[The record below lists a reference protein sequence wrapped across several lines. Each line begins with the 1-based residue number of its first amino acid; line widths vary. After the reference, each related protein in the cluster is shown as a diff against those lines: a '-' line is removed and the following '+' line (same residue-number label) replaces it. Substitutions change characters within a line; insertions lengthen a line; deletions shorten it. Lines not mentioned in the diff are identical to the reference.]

1 MAGPSKVEFPG
12 QKKQR
17 IRMRGT
23 KHANEAT
30 ANKLKRELAKLLE
43 NPRAHLP
50 VMMWKGKL
58 SWGRTDPV
66 TKTMRALETIVRKK
80 DNVTWL
86 GKRMMSKRGDDV
98 AKAFAGSLHAAHDE
112 EITMV
117 GKFSSGSFG
126 SASFIRRGDGKQGY
140 LAGLQNYSNLTLRM
154 LPWEDHAK
162 RGMYFF
168 TWKGGFV
175 CTGPNPTPP
184 DEWLDDVLQRSR
196 FSFTK
201 HSDLSVP
208 IWVTGDIDAQ
218 SVLDFKPSGS
228 GYIRFSFKHGPV
240 LAISFEDLS
249 KTEKKE
255 SSFIHHLAL
264 SMLPPFLPS
273 ILTIDANW
281 APKGWDKDTPLPD
294 AASEGMDKIIDAWQG
309 LTMNEGVI
317 ALAIRRAVLDSIDTG
332 LVVGESWITGI
343 DFDSIEEALQS
354 HPGSPDER
362 HLTAHMLY
370 ASMQEGSVD
379 GEGLRIT
386 PKGDVSERKAEALEV
401 MEGTSCGNILGALWE
416 KWGMKGLE
424 GLGIT
429 GAEAEEIWKKQRKK
443 PQPFGNFLKSLDS
456 TRELAQKVA
465 RFPTRGDALP
475 GATGAVHDL
484 ILQGLLE
491 GDGKAERAATQRH
504 DSIVSAA
511 AAWAWL
517 LASGRS
523 TGQEW
528 HFEINARDRGGAW
541 QAATKQ
547 LLEAGKALY
556 NCENDDVERETESW
570 MEAFSALRTVT
581 GEAN

>member
-1 MAGPSKVEFPG
+1 MAAPSKVEFPG

-17 IRMRGT
+17 FRMRGT

-50 VMMWKGKL
+50 VMTWKGRL
-58 SWGRTDPV
+58 RWGRVDPV
-66 TKTMRALETIVRKK
+66 TKTMKSLEMILRKK
-80 DNVTWL
+80 DNMAYL
-86 GKRMMSKRGDDV
+86 SKRMMAKRGDPV
-98 AKAFAGSLHAAHDE
+98 AKAFAGSLHAAHDQ
-112 EITMV
+112 EITVV
-117 GKFSSGSFG
+117 GKFNSSSFG
-126 SASFIRRGDGKQGY
+126 SASFIRRGEGKQGY

-184 DEWLDDVLQRSR
+184 DEWLDDVLERSR
-196 FSFTK
+196 FEFTK
-201 HSDLSVP
+201 HDDLSVP
-208 IWVTGDIDAQ
+208 IWVTEGIDAQ
-218 SVLDFKPSGS
+218 AVQDFKQSGE
-228 GYIRFSFKHGPV
+228 GYIRFSFKHGPI
-240 LAISFEDLS
+240 LAIGFDSLS

-255 SSFIHHLAL
+255 SSFMHHLAL

-273 ILTIDANW
+273 ILKIEAFWT
-281 APKGWDKDTPLPD
+281 PKGWDVSTPLPD
-294 AASEGMDKIIDAWQG
+294 SATESKDKVLDAWQG

-317 ALAIRRAVLDSIDTG
+317 ALAIRRSVLDSIDSG
-332 LVVGESWITGI
+332 LVVGDSWITGL
-343 DFDSIEEALQS
+343 DFDEIEEALQS
-354 HPGSPDER
+354 HPGSNDER
-362 HLTAHMLY
+362 NLAAHMLY
-370 ASMQEGSVD
+370 ASMREGSVD

-386 PKGDVSERKAEALEV
+386 AKGDVSERKAAALEV
-401 MEGTSCGNILGALWE
+401 MEGTSCGNVLGALWE
-416 KWGMKGLE
+416 KWGLEGLA

-429 GAEAEEIWKKQRKK
+429 GVEAEEIWKKQHKK

-456 TRELAQKVA
+456 AREMAKKIT
-465 RFPTRGDALP
+465 RFPTREEKLS
-475 GATGAVHDL
+475 GATGAVHGL

-491 GDGKAERAATQRH
+491 GDGKAERNATQRH
-504 DSIVSAA
+504 DSIDSAA

-517 LASGRS
+517 LAAGRS

-541 QAATKQ
+541 MGATQQ
-547 LLEAGKALY
+547 LLNAGKTLY
-556 NCENDDVERETESW
+556 NCDDGDVEEATAAW
-570 MEAFSALRTVT
+570 MEAFSALKTVT
-581 GEAN
+581 GEAI

>member
-17 IRMRGT
+17 FRMRGT

-50 VMMWKGKL
+50 MMTWKGKL
-58 SWGRTDPV
+58 RWGRTDPV
-66 TKTMRALETIVRKK
+66 TKTMKALESIIRNK
-80 DNVTWL
+80 DNLAWL
-86 GKRMMSKRGDDV
+86 SKRMMAKGGDPV

-112 EITMV
+112 EITVV

-126 SASFIRRGDGKQGY
+126 SASFIRRGEGKQGY

-184 DEWLDDVLQRSR
+184 DEWLEDVLGRSR
-196 FSFTK
+196 FNFTK
-201 HSDLSVP
+201 HSDLSAP
-208 IWVTGDIDAQ
+208 IWVTEGLDAQ
-218 SVLDFKPSGS
+218 TVMDFKPSGE
-228 GYIRFSFKHGPV
+228 GYIRFSFKHGPI
-240 LAISFEDLS
+240 LAIGFDSLS

-273 ILTIDANW
+273 ILKIEANW
-281 APKGWDKDTPLPD
+281 TPKGWDDTTPLPD
-294 AASEGMDKIIDAWQG
+294 SALEGTEKILDAWQG

-317 ALAIRRAVLDSIDTG
+317 SFAIRRAVLDSINSG
-332 LVVGESWITGI
+332 LVVGDSWITGL
-343 DFDSIEEALQS
+343 DFDEIEEALQS
-354 HPGSPDER
+354 HSGSKDER
-362 HLTAHMLY
+362 NLASHMLY

-386 PKGDVSERKAEALEV
+386 AKGDVSERKAAALEV
-401 MEGTSCGNILGALWE
+401 MEGASCGNILGALWE
-416 KWGMKGLE
+416 KWGMEGLA
-424 GLGIT
+424 GLGIA
-429 GAEAEEIWKKQRKK
+429 GVEAEEIWKKQLKK

-456 TRELAQKVA
+456 ARAMAKKIA
-465 RFPTRGDALP
+465 RFPTREEKLT
-475 GATGAVHDL
+475 GATGAVHGL

-491 GDGKAERAATQRH
+491 GEGKAERNATRRH

-517 LASGRS
+517 LAAGRS

-541 QAATKQ
+541 MGATQQ
-547 LLEAGKALY
+547 LLEAGKTLY
-556 NCENDDVERETESW
+556 GCDDNDVEEATDAW
-570 MEAFSALRTVT
+570 LEAFSALKTVT

>member
-1 MAGPSKVEFPG
+1 MAAPSKVEFPG

-17 IRMRGT
+17 FRMRGT

-50 VMMWKGKL
+50 VMTWKGRL
-58 SWGRTDPV
+58 RWGRVDPV
-66 TKTMRALETIVRKK
+66 TKTMKSLEMILRKK
-80 DNVTWL
+80 DNMAYL
-86 GKRMMSKRGDDV
+86 SKRMMAKRGDPV
-98 AKAFAGSLHAAHDE
+98 AKAFAGSLHAAHDQD
-112 EITMV
+112 ITVV
-117 GKFSSGSFG
+117 GKFNSSSFG
-126 SASFIRRGDGKQGY
+126 SASFIRRGEGKQGY

-184 DEWLDDVLQRSR
+184 DEWLDDVLDRSR
-196 FSFTK
+196 FEFTK
-201 HSDLSVP
+201 HDDLSVP
-208 IWVTGDIDAQ
+208 IWVTEGIDAQ
-218 SVLDFKPSGS
+218 AVHDFKQSGE
-228 GYIRFSFKHGPV
+228 GYVRFSFKHGPI
-240 LAISFEDLS
+240 LAIGFDSLS

-255 SSFIHHLAL
+255 SSFMHHLAL

-273 ILTIDANW
+273 ILKIEAYWT
-281 APKGWDKDTPLPD
+281 PKGWDVSTPLPD
-294 AASEGMDKIIDAWQG
+294 SATESKDKVLDAWQG

-317 ALAIRRAVLDSIDTG
+317 ALAIRRSVLDSIDSG
-332 LVVGESWITGI
+332 LVVGDSWITGL
-343 DFDSIEEALQS
+343 DFDEIEESLQS
-354 HPGSPDER
+354 HPGSNDER
-362 HLTAHMLY
+362 NLAAHMLY
-370 ASMQEGSVD
+370 ASMREGSVD

-386 PKGDVSERKAEALEV
+386 AKGDVSERKAAALEV
-401 MEGTSCGNILGALWE
+401 MEGTSCGNVLGALWE
-416 KWGMKGLE
+416 KWGLEGLA

-429 GAEAEEIWKKQRKK
+429 GVEAEEIWKKQHKK

-456 TRELAQKVA
+456 ARAMAKKIA
-465 RFPTRGDALP
+465 RFPTREEKIS
-475 GATGAVHDL
+475 GATGAVHGL

-491 GDGKAERAATQRH
+491 GDGKAERNATQRH
-504 DSIVSAA
+504 DSIDSAA

-517 LASGRS
+517 LAAGRS

-541 QAATKQ
+541 MGATQQ
-547 LLEAGKALY
+547 LLDAGKTLY
-556 NCENDDVERETESW
+556 NCDDDAVEDATVAW
-570 MEAFSALRTVT
+570 MEAFSALKTVT
-581 GEAN
+581 GEAI

>member
-1 MAGPSKVEFPG
+1 MAAPSKVEFPG

-17 IRMRGT
+17 FRMRGT

-50 VMMWKGKL
+50 VMTWKGRL
-58 SWGRTDPV
+58 RWGRVDPV
-66 TKTMRALETIVRKK
+66 TKTMKSLEMILRKK
-80 DNVTWL
+80 DNMAYL
-86 GKRMMSKRGDDV
+86 SKRMMAKRGDPV
-98 AKAFAGSLHAAHDE
+98 AKAFAGSLHAAHDQ
-112 EITMV
+112 EITVV
-117 GKFSSGSFG
+117 GKFNSSSFG
-126 SASFIRRGDGKQGY
+126 SASFIRRGEGKQGY

-184 DEWLDDVLQRSR
+184 DEWLDDVLERSR
-196 FSFTK
+196 FEFTK
-201 HSDLSVP
+201 HDDLSVP
-208 IWVTGDIDAQ
+208 IWVTEGIDAQ
-218 SVLDFKPSGS
+218 AVHDFKQSGE
-228 GYIRFSFKHGPV
+228 GYIRFSFKHGPI
-240 LAISFEDLS
+240 LAIGFDSLS

-255 SSFIHHLAL
+255 SSFMHHLAL

-273 ILTIDANW
+273 ILKIEAFWT
-281 APKGWDKDTPLPD
+281 PKGWDVSTPLPD
-294 AASEGMDKIIDAWQG
+294 SATESKDKVLDAWQG

-317 ALAIRRAVLDSIDTG
+317 ALAIRRSVLDSIDSG
-332 LVVGESWITGI
+332 LVVGDSWITGL
-343 DFDSIEEALQS
+343 DFDEIEEALQS
-354 HPGSPDER
+354 HPGSNDER
-362 HLTAHMLY
+362 NLAAHMLY
-370 ASMQEGSVD
+370 ASMREGSVD

-386 PKGDVSERKAEALEV
+386 AKGDVSERKAAALEV
-401 MEGTSCGNILGALWE
+401 MEGTSCGNVLGALWE
-416 KWGMKGLE
+416 KWGLEGLA

-429 GAEAEEIWKKQRKK
+429 GVEAEEIWKKQHKK

-456 TRELAQKVA
+456 AREMAKKIT
-465 RFPTRGDALP
+465 RFPTREEKLS
-475 GATGAVHDL
+475 GATGAVHGL

-491 GDGKAERAATQRH
+491 GDGKAERNATQRH
-504 DSIVSAA
+504 DSIDSAA

-517 LASGRS
+517 LAAGRS

-541 QAATKQ
+541 MGATQQ
-547 LLEAGKALY
+547 LLNAGKTLY
-556 NCENDDVERETESW
+556 NCDDGDVEEATAAW
-570 MEAFSALRTVT
+570 MEAFSALKTVT
-581 GEAN
+581 GEAI

>member
-1 MAGPSKVEFPG
+1 MAAPSKVEFPG

-17 IRMRGT
+17 FRMRGT

-50 VMMWKGKL
+50 VMTWKGRL
-58 SWGRTDPV
+58 RWGRVDPV
-66 TKTMRALETIVRKK
+66 TKTMKSLEMILRKK
-80 DNVTWL
+80 DNMAYL
-86 GKRMMSKRGDDV
+86 SKRMMAKRGDPV
-98 AKAFAGSLHAAHDE
+98 AKAFAGSLHAAHDQ
-112 EITMV
+112 EITVV
-117 GKFSSGSFG
+117 GKFNSSSFG
-126 SASFIRRGDGKQGY
+126 SASFIRRGEGKQGY

-184 DEWLDDVLQRSR
+184 DEWLDDVLERSR
-196 FSFTK
+196 FEFTK
-201 HSDLSVP
+201 HDDLSVP
-208 IWVTGDIDAQ
+208 IWVTEGIDAQ
-218 SVLDFKPSGS
+218 AVHDFKQSGE
-228 GYIRFSFKHGPV
+228 GYIRFSFKHGPI
-240 LAISFEDLS
+240 LAIGFDSLS

-255 SSFIHHLAL
+255 SSFMHHLAL

-273 ILTIDANW
+273 ILKIEAFWT
-281 APKGWDKDTPLPD
+281 PKGWDVSTPLPD
-294 AASEGMDKIIDAWQG
+294 SATESKDKVLDAWQG

-317 ALAIRRAVLDSIDTG
+317 ALAIRRSVLDSIDSG
-332 LVVGESWITGI
+332 LVVGDSWITGL
-343 DFDSIEEALQS
+343 DFDEIEEALQS
-354 HPGSPDER
+354 HPGSNDER
-362 HLTAHMLY
+362 NLAAHMLY
-370 ASMQEGSVD
+370 ASMREGSVD

-386 PKGDVSERKAEALEV
+386 AKGDVSERKAAALEV
-401 MEGTSCGNILGALWE
+401 MEGTSCGNVLGALWE
-416 KWGMKGLE
+416 KWGLEGLA

-429 GAEAEEIWKKQRKK
+429 GVEAEEIWKKQHKK

-456 TRELAQKVA
+456 AREMAKKIT
-465 RFPTRGDALP
+465 RFPTREEKLS
-475 GATGAVHDL
+475 GATGAVHGL

-491 GDGKAERAATQRH
+491 GDGKAERNATQRH
-504 DSIVSAA
+504 DSIDSAA

-517 LASGRS
+517 LAAGRS

-541 QAATKQ
+541 MGATQQ
-547 LLEAGKALY
+547 LLDAGKTLY
-556 NCENDDVERETESW
+556 NCDDGDVEEATAAW
-570 MEAFSALRTVT
+570 MEAFSALKTVT
-581 GEAN
+581 GEAI

>member
-1 MAGPSKVEFPG
+1 MAAPSKVEFPG

-17 IRMRGT
+17 FRMRGT

-50 VMMWKGKL
+50 VMTWKGRL
-58 SWGRTDPV
+58 RWGRVDPV
-66 TKTMRALETIVRKK
+66 TKTMKSLEMILRKK
-80 DNVTWL
+80 DNMAYL
-86 GKRMMSKRGDDV
+86 SKRMMAKRGDPV
-98 AKAFAGSLHAAHDE
+98 AKAFAGSLHAAHDQD
-112 EITMV
+112 ITVV
-117 GKFSSGSFG
+117 GKFNSSSFG
-126 SASFIRRGDGKQGY
+126 SASFIRRGEGKQGY

-184 DEWLDDVLQRSR
+184 DEWLDDVLERSR
-196 FSFTK
+196 FEFTK
-201 HSDLSVP
+201 HDDLSVP
-208 IWVTGDIDAQ
+208 IWVTEGIDAQ
-218 SVLDFKPSGS
+218 AVHDFKQSGE
-228 GYIRFSFKHGPV
+228 GYIRFSFKHGPI
-240 LAISFEDLS
+240 LAIGFDSLS

-255 SSFIHHLAL
+255 SSFMHHLAL

-273 ILTIDANW
+273 ILKIEAYWT
-281 APKGWDKDTPLPD
+281 PKGWDVSTPLPD
-294 AASEGMDKIIDAWQG
+294 SATESKDKVLDAWQG

-317 ALAIRRAVLDSIDTG
+317 ALAIRRSVLDSIDSG
-332 LVVGESWITGI
+332 LVVGDSWITGS
-343 DFDSIEEALQS
+343 DFDEIEEALQS
-354 HPGSPDER
+354 HPGSNDER
-362 HLTAHMLY
+362 NLAAHMLY
-370 ASMQEGSVD
+370 ASMREGSVD

-386 PKGDVSERKAEALEV
+386 AKGDVSERKAAALEV
-401 MEGTSCGNILGALWE
+401 MEGTSCGNVLGALWE
-416 KWGMKGLE
+416 KWGLEGLA

-429 GAEAEEIWKKQRKK
+429 GVEAEEIWKKQHKK

-456 TRELAQKVA
+456 AREMAKKIT
-465 RFPTRGDALP
+465 RFPTREEKLS
-475 GATGAVHDL
+475 GATGAVHGL

-491 GDGKAERAATQRH
+491 GDGKAERNATQRH
-504 DSIVSAA
+504 DSIDSAA

-517 LASGRS
+517 LAAGRS

-541 QAATKQ
+541 MGATQQ
-547 LLEAGKALY
+547 LLDAGKTLY
-556 NCENDDVERETESW
+556 NCDDGDVEGATAAW
-570 MEAFSALRTVT
+570 MEAFSALKTVT
-581 GEAN
+581 GEAI

>member
-17 IRMRGT
+17 FRMRGT

-50 VMMWKGKL
+50 VMTWKGRL
-58 SWGRTDPV
+58 RWGRVDPV
-66 TKTMRALETIVRKK
+66 TKTMKSLEMILRKK
-80 DNVTWL
+80 DNIAYL
-86 GKRMMSKRGDDV
+86 SKRMMAKRGDPV
-98 AKAFAGSLHAAHDE
+98 AKAFAGSLHAAHDQD
-112 EITMV
+112 ITVV
-117 GKFSSGSFG
+117 GKFNSSSFG
-126 SASFIRRGDGKQGY
+126 SASFIRRGEGKQGY

-184 DEWLDDVLQRSR
+184 DEWLDDVLDRSR
-196 FSFTK
+196 FEFTK
-201 HSDLSVP
+201 HDDLSVP
-208 IWVTGDIDAQ
+208 IWVTEGVDAQ
-218 SVLDFKPSGS
+218 AVHDFQQSGE
-228 GYIRFSFKHGPV
+228 GYIRFSFKHGPI
-240 LAISFEDLS
+240 LAIGFDSLS

-255 SSFIHHLAL
+255 SSFMHHLAL

-273 ILTIDANW
+273 ILKIEANW
-281 APKGWDKDTPLPD
+281 TPKGWDASTPLPD
-294 AASEGMDKIIDAWQG
+294 SATESKDKVLDAWQG

-317 ALAIRRAVLDSIDTG
+317 ALAIRRSVLDSIDSG
-332 LVVGESWITGI
+332 LVVGDSWITGS
-343 DFDSIEEALQS
+343 DFDEIEEALQS
-354 HPGSPDER
+354 HPGSNDER
-362 HLTAHMLY
+362 NLAAHMLY
-370 ASMQEGSVD
+370 ASMREGSVD

-386 PKGDVSERKAEALEV
+386 AKGDVSERKAAALEV
-401 MEGTSCGNILGALWE
+401 MEGTSCGNVLGALWE
-416 KWGMKGLE
+416 KWGLEGLA

-429 GAEAEEIWKKQRKK
+429 GVEAEEIWKKQHKK

-456 TRELAQKVA
+456 AREMAKKIT
-465 RFPTRGDALP
+465 RFPTREEKLS
-475 GATGAVHDL
+475 GATGAVHGL

-491 GDGKAERAATQRH
+491 GDGKAERNATQRH
-504 DSIVSAA
+504 DSIDSAA

-517 LASGRS
+517 LAAGRS

-541 QAATKQ
+541 MGATQQ
-547 LLEAGKALY
+547 LLDAGKTLY
-556 NCENDDVERETESW
+556 NCDDDAVEEATTAW
-570 MEAFSALRTVT
+570 MEAFSALKTVT
-581 GEAN
+581 GEAI

>member
-17 IRMRGT
+17 FRMRGT

-50 VMMWKGKL
+50 VMTWKGRL
-58 SWGRTDPV
+58 RWGRVDPV
-66 TKTMRALETIVRKK
+66 TKTMKSLEMILRKK
-80 DNVTWL
+80 DNMAYL
-86 GKRMMSKRGDDV
+86 SKRMMAKRGDPV
-98 AKAFAGSLHAAHDE
+98 AKAFAGSLHAAHDQD
-112 EITMV
+112 ITVV
-117 GKFSSGSFG
+117 GKFNSSSFG
-126 SASFIRRGDGKQGY
+126 SASFIRRGEGKQGY

-184 DEWLDDVLQRSR
+184 DEWLDDVLERSR
-196 FSFTK
+196 FEFTK
-201 HSDLSVP
+201 HDDLSVP
-208 IWVTGDIDAQ
+208 IWVTEGVDAQ
-218 SVLDFKPSGS
+218 AVHDFKQSGD
-228 GYIRFSFKHGPV
+228 GYIRFSFKHGPI
-240 LAISFEDLS
+240 LAIGFDSLS

-255 SSFIHHLAL
+255 SSFMHHLAL

-273 ILTIDANW
+273 ILKIEANW
-281 APKGWDKDTPLPD
+281 TPKGWDVSTPLPD
-294 AASEGMDKIIDAWQG
+294 SAAESKDKVLDAWQG

-317 ALAIRRAVLDSIDTG
+317 ALAIRRSVLDSIDSG
-332 LVVGESWITGI
+332 LVVGDSWITGSN
-343 DFDSIEEALQS
+343 FDEIEEVLQS
-354 HPGSPDER
+354 HPGSNDER
-362 HLTAHMLY
+362 NLAAHMLY
-370 ASMQEGSVD
+370 ASMREGSVD

-386 PKGDVSERKAEALEV
+386 AKGDVSERKAAALEV
-401 MEGTSCGNILGALWE
+401 MEGTSCGNVLGALWE
-416 KWGMKGLE
+416 KWGLEGLA

-429 GAEAEEIWKKQRKK
+429 GVEAEEIWKKQHKK

-456 TRELAQKVA
+456 AREMAKKIT
-465 RFPTRGDALP
+465 RFPTREEKLS
-475 GATGAVHDL
+475 GATGAVHGL

-491 GDGKAERAATQRH
+491 GDGKAERNATQRH
-504 DSIVSAA
+504 DSIDSAA

-517 LASGRS
+517 LAADRS

-541 QAATKQ
+541 MGATQQ
-547 LLEAGKALY
+547 LLDAGKTLY
-556 NCENDDVERETESW
+556 NCDDGDVEEATAAW
-570 MEAFSALRTVT
+570 MEAFSALKTVT
-581 GEAN
+581 GEAI

>member
-17 IRMRGT
+17 VRMRGT

-30 ANKLKRELAKLLE
+30 ANKLKKELASLLE

-50 VMMWKGKL
+50 TMTWKGKL
-58 SWGRTDPV
+58 RWGRTDPV
-66 TKTMRALETIVRKK
+66 TKTMRQLETIIRKK
-80 DNVTWL
+80 DNLTWL
-86 GKRMMSKRGDDV
+86 GKRMMSKRGDPV

-112 EITMV
+112 EISLV
-117 GKFSSGSFG
+117 GSFTSNSFG
-126 SASFIRRGDGKQGY
+126 TASFIRRGDGKQGY

-175 CTGPNPTPP
+175 CTGPKPSPP
-184 DEWLDDVLQRSR
+184 DEWLDDVLDRSR

-201 HSDLSVP
+201 SSDLSKTVWATEGINP
-208 IWVTGDIDAQ
+208 Q
-218 SVLDFKPSGS
+218 SVLDFKPSGD
-228 GYIRFSFKHGPV
+228 GYLRFTLKHGPV
-240 LAISFEDLS
+240 FAIGFDVLS
-249 KTEKKE
+249 KTGKKE
-255 SSFIHHLAL
+255 SSFIHHMAL

-281 APKGWDKDTPLPD
+281 TPEGWNEDEPLPD
-294 AASEGMDKIIDAWQG
+294 AALEGMDKILDAWQG

-317 ALAIRRAVLDSIDTG
+317 ALALQRAVLDSIGTG
-332 LVVGESWITGI
+332 LVVGDAWVAG
-343 DFDSIEEALQS
+343 DNLDAIENALQAHS
-354 HPGSPDER
+354 GSNDER
-362 HLTAHMLY
+362 HLAALMLF
-370 ASMQEGSVD
+370 ASMREGAED

-386 PKGDVSERKAEALEV
+386 AKGDVSERKAPALEV
-401 MEGTSCGNILGALWE
+401 MTGTSCGNVLGALWE
-416 KWGMKGLE
+416 KWGMEGLA

-429 GAEAEEIWKKQRKK
+429 GVEADEIWKKQVKK
-443 PQPFGNFLKSLDS
+443 PQPFGTFLKGLDAA
-456 TRELAQKVA
+456 RETAQKVA
-465 RFPTRGDALP
+465 RFPTRNSGVQ

-491 GDGKAERAATQRH
+491 GAGKAERTATQRH
-504 DSIVSAA
+504 ETIDSAA

-517 LASGRS
+517 LAANRS

-541 QAATKQ
+541 LSATKT
-547 LLEAGKALY
+547 LLDAGKALFD
-556 NCENDDVERETESW
+556 CEQNDVDAHQKEW
-570 MEAFSALRTVT
+570 LEAFSALKTVT

>member
-50 VMMWKGKL
+50 VMTWKGKL

-66 TKTMRALETIVRKK
+66 TKTMRALESIVRKK

-354 HPGSPDER
+354 HPGSSDER

-370 ASMQEGSVD
+370 ASMEEGSVD

-416 KWGMKGLE
+416 KWGLKGLE

-429 GAEAEEIWKKQRKK
+429 GDEAEEIWKKQQKK

-456 TRELAQKVA
+456 TRALAQKVA

-523 TGQEW
+523 AGQEW

-541 QAATKQ
+541 QVATKQ

-556 NCENDDVERETESW
+556 NCENEDVERETESW
-570 MEAFSALRTVT
+570 MESFSALKTVT

>member
-1 MAGPSKVEFPG
+1 MAAPSKVEFPG

-17 IRMRGT
+17 FRMRGT

-50 VMMWKGKL
+50 VMTWKGKL
-58 SWGRTDPV
+58 RWGRTDPV
-66 TKTMRALETIVRKK
+66 TKTMRSLETIIRKK
-80 DNVTWL
+80 NDMTWL
-86 GKRMMSKRGDDV
+86 SKRMMAKRGDPV

-112 EITMV
+112 DITVV

-126 SASFIRRGDGKQGY
+126 SASFIRRGEGKQGY

-175 CTGPNPTPP
+175 CTGPKPSPP

-196 FSFTK
+196 FTFTK
-201 HSDLSVP
+201 YDDLSVP
-208 IWVTGDIDAQ
+208 VWATEGIDGQ
-218 SVLDFKPSGS
+218 SVLDFHSSGE

-240 LAISFEDLS
+240 VAIGFDVLS
-249 KTEKKE
+249 KTDKKE

-273 ILTIDANW
+273 ILEIDANW
-281 APKGWDKDTPLPD
+281 TPKGWGKDTPLPD
-294 AASEGMDKIIDAWQG
+294 SSAEGMEKILDAWQG

-317 ALAIRRAVLDSIDTG
+317 SLAIRRAVLDSIDDG
-332 LVVGESWITGI
+332 LVVGESWITGM
-343 DFDSIEEALQS
+343 DLEAIEEALQS
-354 HPGSPDER
+354 HSGSNDER
-362 HLTAHMLY
+362 HLAAHMLF
-370 ASMQEGSVD
+370 ASMKEGSTD

-386 PKGDVSERKAEALEV
+386 AKGDVSERKAAALEV
-401 MEGTSCGNILGALWE
+401 MEGTSCGNVLGALWE
-416 KWGMKGLE
+416 KWGLEGLA

-429 GAEAEEIWKKQRKK
+429 GAEAEEIWKKQLKK

-456 TRELAQKVA
+456 ARETAQKIA
-465 RFPTRGDALP
+465 RFPTRNDVLS
-475 GATGAVHDL
+475 GATGSVHDL

-491 GDGKAERAATQRH
+491 GDGKAERVATQRH
-504 DSIVSAA
+504 DSIDSAA

-517 LASGRS
+517 LAAGRS

-541 QAATKQ
+541 LAATQQ
-547 LLEAGKALY
+547 LLEAGKTLY
-556 NCENDDVERETESW
+556 NCETEQVEKATEEW
-570 MEAFSALRTVT
+570 MEAFAALKSAT